1 MLNYIEGLAVIYQ
14 EKARWTVGAVSKH
27 VSHRMESVQTWEIH

>member
-1 MLNYIEGLAVIYQ
+1 MLNYIEVIAVLYQ

-27 VSHRMESVQTWEIH
+27 VVHHMESVQTWETH